1 MFFKL
6 KNNHKLLLTLF
17 LLIAFLLA
25 ADKTAAVELG
35 GKLELESSLFYL
47 DSLELSLNA
56 RSEVEFFFAD
66 YSNFEPRFVVQTALD
81 DSGEAELE
89 IKYLYLR
96 HHRDN
101 KNLTMGRQ
109 PVSWSYGALI
119 NLLDYGLGI
128 DDLASESRQAGIDGF
143 RYHYSLGRGRSLQ
156 LVTSFSKL
164 NIGDWEELGYGARL
178 RLPGPG
184 YDFSIQTSY
193 QPISDSEND
202 NLDDNLFRAGMSYK
216 RDIKDLGT
224 YGSLGYF
231 SLEDQDDIML
241 QFGIDYSW
249 LVGDLRRRQ
258 VLLQAEYYRFL
269 RDNLSAAYLTGL
281 EIGGAEELGRDSTAA
296 EGLLATLFDN
306 RDFFL
311 LDLSVQ
317 LDHFS
322 KLGFILM
329 GESEDRRTLLGSY
342 YTSELG
348 GGFEIRFDGNLAKD
362 EADDYLYGISSTLS
376 YYF

>member
-1 MFFKL
+1 MKNSFEDPTFF
-6 KNNHKLLLTLF
+6 N
-17 LLIAFLLA
+17 
-25 ADKTAAVELG
+25 D
-35 GKLELESSLFYL
+35 
-47 DSLELSLNA
+47 
-56 RSEVEFFFAD
+56 
-66 YSNFEPRFVVQTALD
+66 FE
-81 DSGEAELE
+81 E
-89 IKYLYLR
+89 
-96 HHRDN
+96 
-101 KNLTMGRQ
+101 
-109 PVSWSYGALI
+109 
-119 NLLDYGLGI
+119 
-128 DDLASESRQAGIDGF
+128 
-143 RYHYSLGRGRSLQ
+143 
-156 LVTSFSKL
+156 
-164 NIGDWEELGYGARL
+164 
-178 RLPGPG
+178 
-184 YDFSIQTSY
+184 
-193 QPISDSEND
+193 END

-296 EGLLATLFDN
+296 EGLLAALFDN